1 MAAMR
6 AFIGD
11 QITSRPAV
19 ALITDFMSVDM
30 NNWRAH

>member
-6 AFIGD
+6 AFIGND
-11 QITSRPAV
+11 VATRPTV
-19 ALITDFMSVDM
+19 ALITDLMSISM